1 VLWLRRWNQEDIDKA
16 GTTTLTP
23 GWWILLA
30 MIVEWSD
37 TIASAFCPVGWSG
50 LKLYV
55 LAATLSA
62 MPETDAEVA
71 RFLTQR
77 TFRSFSQLHG

>member
-1 VLWLRRWNQEDIDKA
+1 
-16 GTTTLTP
+16 
-23 GWWILLA
+23 

-37 TIASAFCPVGWSG
+37 TIASAFCPVGSSG

-62 MPETDAEVA
+62 MPDTDAEVA

-77 TFRSFSQLHG
+77 TFRSFSQLHD